1 MYLFELRHE
10 NETGYSLVLET
21 YQPNAQY
28 RTETGFC
35 FLLRASF
42 GAFCADSSR

>member
-21 YQPNAQY
+21 CQPNAQY

-35 FLLRASF
+35 FLLRTSST
-42 GAFCADSSR
+42 AFCAESSR